1 MLQKSKATQTTKEA
15 PKLADDPKLKE
26 TIKDKF
32 LTAEELKL
40 TELQYTSLIKTL
52 GILEKSELK
61 ERPRSIDVDLWWN
74 KTPGHYFD
82 MHCWWAE
89 MVKLEPGCGT
99 CCCIGGTA
107 ERIAGQRS
115 LFVSYRTPPELGN
128 LFYKYPDTVTQP
140 QAGRVLRNYL
150 ETGVTDWSK
159 RHG

>member
-1 MLQKSKATQTTKEA
+1 MLQKSKVTQTTKEA

-32 LTAEELKL
+32 LTAEELGL

-61 ERPRSIDVDLWWN
+61 ECPGNIGIPLWWN
-74 KTPGHYFD
+74 KTPGHYFN
-82 MHCWWAE
+82 MNCWWSE
-89 MVKLEPGCGT
+89 MTELKHGCGT

-115 LFVSYRTPPELGN
+115 LFDSGRTPRELYA
-128 LFYKYPDTVTQP
+128 LFYRYPDMVTQP

-150 ETGVTDWSK
+150 QTGETDWSK